1 MKVRDVRQLV
11 VDAEHGLVLNLALF
25 DNEGD
30 VKSVSVPGVGRVSV
44 PSEFLRPITYLVPQL
59 FKIENG
65 KIRKIEGLAWPVPYG
80 MSSGWDK

>member
-30 VKSVSVPGVGRVSV
+30 VKSVSVPGVGGVSV